1 MTMLGVVHR
10 LRGEESGIAMIVAVV
25 LLGVMG
31 TLMALVLTVSTHTNF
46 ATGHGRSWVQ
56 ALHVGEA
63 GVNQAIAQLQ
73 ATGGAFSG
81 NFTGST
87 EEGNFSVTVTH
98 QARNRFQID
107 ATGTVGT
114 GAGLTATRKIRVS
127 MAPPTAFKYALFSN
141 TTVDTKNNDLI
152 VGDIWANQ
160 NVIVDQGDTIT
171 GSVTAAT
178 GYVQVNN
185 GGVVTGDAWSGGFNP
200 STGQAIYLSTS
211 ATIGGTA
218 KASVTAPTDP
228 ITCGN
233 ESQSNYKVR
242 LDGGAHIAGDVKT
255 WGTNTGSGTVGPPGA
270 VTSNICTA
278 APATEPMPVYTYSP
292 SNYDSSSLHEFGTA
306 TAPSATA
313 VSDFQDYVAAHK
325 TNFSGTF
332 FVNQSG
338 PVNQDVRVDLTNVT
352 ITGDTTIVTNTPI
365 FTNGMDDNT
374 TDAIL
379 TLVSTYKPPAGSTCD
394 LNQDKSECSVHL
406 KNNFD
411 PSDKTA
417 VLVYAPYGPVAVK
430 NNQIQFGAVYADTIE
445 IKNNQSMTYDSRIER
460 VVGFGPETYVVQT
473 WFELAP

>member
-1 MTMLGVVHR
+1 VTFTGVLHR
-10 LRGEESGIAMIVAVV
+10 FRGEESGIAMIIAVV

-63 GVNQAIAQLQ
+63 GVNKAIAQLQ
-73 ATGGAFSG
+73 STGGSYAG
-81 NFTGST
+81 TFTGAT
-87 EEGNFSVTVTH
+87 EEGTYSVTVTH

-107 ATGTVGT
+107 ATGSVGT
-114 GAGLTATRKIRVS
+114 GAGLSATRKIRVS
-127 MAPPTAFKYALFSN
+127 MAPPSAFKYALFSN

-152 VGDIWANQ
+152 TGDVWANQ

-185 GGVVTGDAWSGGFNP
+185 GGTVTGDAWSGGFNA
-200 STGQAIYLSTS
+200 SNGQAIYLSTN
-211 ATIGGTA
+211 ATLGGAA

-228 ITCGN
+228 VTCGGEN
-233 ESQSNYKVR
+233 QSNYKVR
-242 LDGGAHIAGDVKT
+242 LDSGAHITGNVNT
-255 WGTNTGSGTVGPPGA
+255 WGTKTGSGTVGPPGA
-270 VTSNICTA
+270 VVSNICTA
-278 APATEPMPVYTYSP
+278 APATEPMPVYTYAP
-292 SNYDSSSLHEFGTA
+292 SNYDPATLHEYGTA
-306 TAPSATA
+306 ASASSTA
-313 VSDFQDYVAAHK
+313 VADFQAYVATHK

-332 FVNQSG
+332 FINQSG
-338 PVNQDVRVDLTNVT
+338 VVNQDVRVDLTNVT
-352 ITGDTTIVTNTPI
+352 ITGDTTVVTNTPI
-365 FTNGMDDNT
+365 FTNGMDDDT
-374 TDAIL
+374 TDAIV
-379 TLVSTYKPPAGSTCD
+379 TLVSSYKPPGGSTCD
-394 LNQDKSECSVHL
+394 LNQDTSECSVHL

-411 PSDKTA
+411 PSQKTA

-430 NNQIQFGAVYADTIE
+430 NNQIQYGAVYADNIV